1 MAGKNTFKRGY
12 IWRVGTGSDI
22 NIWQD
27 PWLPNSP
34 NGRVLSRRNNVIID
48 KVEDLIDPGTGS
60 WDEQLLHDIFYPI
73 DVRRIQAIPLSPL
86 AEEDSIA
93 WLGTKNGMFS
103 VKSAYHME

>member
-1 MAGKNTFKRGY
+1 
-12 IWRVGTGSDI
+12 
-22 NIWQD
+22 
-27 PWLPNSP
+27 
-34 NGRVLSRRNNVIID
+34 
-48 KVEDLIDPGTGS
+48 VEDLIDPGTGS

-103 VKSAYHME
+103 VKSAYHMEWQHQYGSRARRRDEVGNSEINPVWDICWKLTVPAKVKIFT